1 MNEELEK
8 MRKELEKLE
17 ITELFG
23 ATKLIRC
30 LMHDDYHFT
39 IEQQNYMGHIW
50 LAIKDCEEKRIEE
63 MQHDHD
69 SKSRKLSRVY
79 FEEV

>member
-1 MNEELEK
+1 
-8 MRKELEKLE
+8 MREELEKLE

-30 LMHDDYHFT
+30 LMRDDHFT
-39 IEQQNYMGHIW
+39 DDQQIYMLSIW
-50 LAIKDCEEKRIEE
+50 LSIKECEEKRIEE
-63 MQHDHD
+63 MQHDHN
-69 SKSRKLSRVY
+69 SKSKKLSRVY

>member
-1 MNEELEK
+1 MKE
-8 MRKELEKLE
+8 ELEKLE

-30 LMHDDYHFT
+30 LMSDNHFT
-39 IEQQNYMGHIW
+39 TEQQIYMCQIW
-50 LAIKDCEEKRIEE
+50 HCIKECEEKRIEE
-63 MQHDHD
+63 MREDHN

>member
-1 MNEELEK
+1 
-8 MRKELEKLE
+8 MREELEKLE

-30 LMHDDYHFT
+30 LMRDDHFT
-39 IEQQNYMGHIW
+39 TDQQIYMLRIW
-50 LAIKDCEEKRIEE
+50 NNIKECEEKRIEE

>member
-1 MNEELEK
+1 
-8 MRKELEKLE
+8 MREELEKLE

-30 LMHDDYHFT
+30 LMSDKHFT
-39 IEQQNYMGHIW
+39 TEQQIYMCQIW
-50 LAIKDCEEKRIEE
+50 HTIKECEEKRIEE
-63 MQHDHD
+63 MRKDHN